1 VEDDVEAAG
10 ITEDVHQSQE
20 EARDA
25 LAEAGDGEDAVIA
38 LFRVYQVVKVV
49 VQVLVI
55 AELLL
60 GL

>member
-10 ITEDVHQSQE
+10 IAEDVHQSQE

-25 LAEAGDGEDAVIA
+25 LAEAGDGEDAVLT
-38 LFRVYQVVKVV
+38 LFRVYQVVEVV